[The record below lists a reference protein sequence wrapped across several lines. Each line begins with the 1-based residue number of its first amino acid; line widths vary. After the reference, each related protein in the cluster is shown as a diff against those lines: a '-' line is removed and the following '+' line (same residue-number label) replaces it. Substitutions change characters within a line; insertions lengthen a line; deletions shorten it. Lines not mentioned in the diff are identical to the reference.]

1 MNDIHEVVLWARKQ
15 SKASHSKFLGI
26 PSALNWRETVRD
38 LLVYQQAE
46 YLSRSLKIEREQ
58 ALQTLHD
65 SDQKDWPRLICEA
78 TGASKEFKQMS
89 MEFFDRGER

>member
-15 SKASHSKFLGI
+15 SKTSYSKFLSI

-46 YLSRSLKIEREQ
+46 YLSRSFKMDREQ
-58 ALQTLHD
+58 ALQALHGA
-65 SDQKDWPRLICEA
+65 DQKDWPRLICEA
-78 TGASKEFKQMS
+78 TGAGQEFKQMS
-89 MEFFDRGER
+89 GGIK